1 MEEEKPKRKAYKTKE
16 AQNEANKRYLDN
28 NPEIKKRVRILQKK
42 SITKNYI
49 NNHAGIEELK
59 ELQDLINKKIEEIQ
73 KTL

>member
-1 MEEEKPKRKAYKTKE
+1 MEKSKRKAYKTQKQ
-16 AQNEANKRYLDN
+16 QNDATKKYLDN
-28 NPEIKKRVRILQKK
+28 NPEMKKRVRILQKK

-49 NNHAGIEELK
+49 KNHAGIEELK